1 MGIIRC
7 LNPKTNLDHKRRSNV
22 KEETTNEIESE
33 VTSVELMTAT
43 VTEIEVTEAKIT
55 DAVKPGE
62 ASEVDN
68 LETNENEAEK

>member
-1 MGIIRC
+1 MYRFLRI
-7 LNPKTNLDHKRRSNV
+7 P
-22 KEETTNEIESE
+22 
-33 VTSVELMTAT
+33 LMTPT

>member
-7 LNPKTNLDHKRRSNV
+7 LNPKTNLGHKRRSNV

-55 DAVKPGE
+55 DAVKPGK

>member
-1 MGIIRC
+1 MYRFLRI
-7 LNPKTNLDHKRRSNV
+7 P
-22 KEETTNEIESE
+22 
-33 VTSVELMTAT
+33 LMTPT

-55 DAVKPGE
+55 DAGE